1 MKGTGVKRDYYE
13 VLGVSRDASIEDI
26 KKAYRRLA
34 LQYHPD
40 RNPGNKEAEE
50 KFKEISEAYAVLSDP
65 QKRAQYDRFG
75 HAGVEEMGFH
85 GFTDFSEIFSSDIFR
100 DFSDIFEGLFGGS
113 PFGSGREYV
122 WEGETRGRDLMYEL
136 SISFRESA
144 QGTEKT
150 ITVPRYTTCP
160 DCKGRGTKPGTSWQT
175 CPKCHGRG
183 QISYSRGFFYF
194 SETCPACGGRGRIS
208 EPCPRCRGTGRV
220 REEAKIRVKIP
231 AGIKDGARLRI
242 RGEGEAGLRRGGKGD
257 LYLVIRVL
265 PDSIFKREGD
275 NLVVEV
281 PIPLDIAVIGG
292 EVEVPTLE
300 GKVKMKIP
308 PGTQDKA
315 VFRLRGKG
323 IPHLYGAG
331 RGDELVKVKV
341 EIPSHL
347 TKEQR
352 ELFQRFLNSLNQRNY
367 PETQSFKTKVSS

>member
-122 WEGETRGRDLMYEL
+122 WEEEARGRDLMYEL

-160 DCKGRGTKPGTSWQT
+160 DCRGRGTKPGTSWQT
-175 CPKCHGRG
+175 CSKCHGRG

-275 NLVVEV
+275 NLVV
-281 PIPLDIAVIGG
+281 
-292 EVEVPTLE
+292 
-300 GKVKMKIP
+300 
-308 PGTQDKA
+308 
-315 VFRLRGKG
+315 
-323 IPHLYGAG
+323 
-331 RGDELVKVKV
+331 
-341 EIPSHL
+341 
-347 TKEQR
+347 
-352 ELFQRFLNSLNQRNY
+352 
-367 PETQSFKTKVSS
+367 